1 MKVLILTKGSVCH
14 SKDSLFI
21 MREGR
26 FPSKKDMWVVFLLAC
41 LPTHIWSIILALR
54 EIPALLISL
63 KMWDVLGFLSYSL
76 VFTFFESLFVFC
88 ALMILGF
95 VLPRKFIRNVFLA
108 QNTIIILITGLGIV
122 PLHFL
127 GEIFELGTPWDS
139 MILWIWILGY
149 ILFLSGLSIAIRRNE
164 RVKGFIIALAMR
176 LTSLSIFYLVLDFMA
191 AGILFVRFV
200 F

>member
-1 MKVLILTKGSVCH
+1 MKVLILTKGSVCQ

-21 MREGR
+21 MRKGR

>member
-21 MREGR
+21 MRKGR

>member
-1 MKVLILTKGSVCH
+1 M
-14 SKDSLFI
+14 
-21 MREGR
+21 
-26 FPSKKDMWVVFLLAC
+26 VFLLAC